1 MQRILLL
8 ITTGA
13 LAFSF
18 VFFPAFS
25 YAADTFPT
33 TCRVRSALTAAE
45 VQDLSGDSSALEIAT
60 GKVLPTDLAA
70 TQTAAKEA
78 FGLLCS
84 FSLIK
89 YITNIVFLIVFAVS
103 VVIIAYAGFNYI
115 TAAGSEDKAK
125 KAKSLL
131 IGATIGIAVAVLA
144 RLIPAIVKGF
154 LGG

>member
-25 YAADTFPT
+25 YAAETFPT
-33 TCRVRSALTAAE
+33 TCRVRSALTADE
-45 VQDLSGDSSALEIAT
+45 VRDLAGDTTAAAISAGT
-60 GKVLPTDLAA
+60 VLPTGVDNAS
-70 TQTAAKEA
+70 AKEA

-89 YITNIVFLIVFAVS
+89 YITNIVFLLVFAVS
-103 VVIIAYAGFNYI
+103 VAVIAYAGFLYMTSRADEKK
-115 TAAGSEDKAK
+115 TATAK
-125 KAKSLL
+125 TYLL
-131 IGATIGIAVAVLA
+131 GATIGIAIAVLA